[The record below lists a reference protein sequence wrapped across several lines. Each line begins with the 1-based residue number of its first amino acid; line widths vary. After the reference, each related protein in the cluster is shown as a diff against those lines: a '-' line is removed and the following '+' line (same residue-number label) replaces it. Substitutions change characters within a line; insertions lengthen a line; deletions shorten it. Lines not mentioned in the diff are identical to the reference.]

1 MSSDQRAARLELDIA
16 CRKIGAESPN
26 SHSSSSGQTYYD
38 ILGVAQ
44 IAGQDAIKTAYRKL
58 AKAHHPDL
66 NALDPRAAEH
76 FARINRAYRV
86 LRDARRRDL
95 YDARLHDARLR
106 GAADATVSR
115 RGRAWRILGMVAG
128 YSMLASVATA
138 GMRSLHKMK
147 VPRLS

>member
-44 IAGQDAIKTAYRKL
+44 TAGQDEIKTAYRKL

-66 NALDPRAAEH
+66 NAVDPRAAEH

-86 LRDARRRDL
+86 LRDARRRGL

-106 GAADATVSR
+106 GAAGATGRESR
-115 RGRAWRILGMVAG
+115 RALRLLWIVA
-128 YSMLASVATA
+128 
-138 GMRSLHKMK
+138 
-147 VPRLS
+147 